1 MSFNKNIV
9 LSFYNEIE
17 QDKYHRYK
25 SWEHCFKVFQKETN
39 TDTLA
44 LHLAFYLASWGMY
57 RGSSGLLQKDYK
69 VHIPAVEIILHSKYN
84 TIRCFNNETDISSKD
99 IPLVLELK
107 EELLE
112 YYKSIKFIR
121 QGKCFSVT
129 PTDTLLT
136 KIMLG
141 TTGSIPAYDRFFNLG
156 LSKYKICKKFNEE
169 SLYQMFE
176 FIEQDNNRE
185 SINQLQKEITNKNLY
200 YPTMKLLDMF
210 FWSVGYVIDIQKKNK
225 KIKIVEGEVL

>member
-69 VHIPAVEIILHSKYN
+69 IHIPAVEIINKSKYN
-84 TIRCFNNETDISSKD
+84 NIRCYRREIERDDIKC
-99 IPLVLELK
+99 VLELK
-107 EELLE
+107 QELIE
-112 YYKSIKFIR
+112 YYNGIEV
-121 QGKCFSVT
+121 GKNIS
-129 PTDTLLT
+129 PTDTLIT
-136 KIMLG
+136 KIILG
-141 TTGSIPAYDRFFNLG
+141 TTSSVPAYDRYFNLG
-156 LSKYKICKKFNEE
+156 LSEYGICQKVNKNSIEQLFD
-169 SLYQMFE
+169 
-176 FIEQDNNRE
+176 FIEQGNNQE
-185 SINQLQKEITNKNLY
+185 LIKQVQNEIAIKNMF

-210 FWSVGYVIDIQKKNK
+210 FWSVGYEIDIQKKNN
-225 KIKIVEGEVL
+225 KIKIVEEG